1 MLIPLTL
8 GWVVAAFT
16 SGQLITKTGRYK
28 IYTLIGSSLVL
39 VGSALLALLD
49 EDSSSVVASL
59 FLVVIGLGMGS
70 MFQTYVI
77 ATQNRVPQSELGVA
91 TAAIQFFRSM
101 GGSLAV
107 AGLGALL
114 TAQLGAGIDAN
125 RLTAGAGHVSAA
137 ARSALGDATHAV
149 FVALIPLAAAVFV
162 LSILLPEER
171 LHTSAP
177 AGRRAGD
184 QLELQEPEPHERGQ
198 RAPQRGVG
206 APGERGHRIGHG
218 GRDLEAHARGR
229 RVLERAALVAAA
241 LDRQPGRGAQRASG
255 LQAVEPLVGRE
266 QPGQPLPEAQRA
278 GRGWWSPRGAGRSRR
293 AARPSRS

>member
-1 MLIPLTL
+1 
-8 GWVVAAFT
+8 
-16 SGQLITKTGRYK
+16 
-28 IYTLIGSSLVL
+28 
-39 VGSALLALLD
+39 
-49 EDSSSVVASL
+49 
-59 FLVVIGLGMGS
+59 MGS

-125 RLTAGAGHVSAA
+125 RLTAGAGHVSEA

-177 AGRRAGD
+177 ADA
-184 QLELQEPEPHERGQ
+184 EPATG
-198 RAPQRGVG
+198 
-206 APGERGHRIGHG
+206 
-218 GRDLEAHARGR
+218 
-229 RVLERAALVAAA
+229 
-241 LDRQPGRGAQRASG
+241 
-255 LQAVEPLVGRE
+255 
-266 QPGQPLPEAQRA
+266 
-278 GRGWWSPRGAGRSRR
+278 
-293 AARPSRS
+293 